1 MTECREAID
10 QKYIGARARS
20 KEGPRHVTG
29 RGLFTDDF
37 TLPGML
43 QAMILRSPHAHAKIN
58 SVDPSEAL
66 KNANV
71 MAVITPTDV
80 KQLTKPFKPGR
91 YAAGLKRPIDEY
103 AGAIEKVRY
112 VGEPIGAVAARDRGT
127 AEDALELI
135 QVDYEP
141 LRSVVDVREAIK
153 PSSATL
159 FDELDTNLAW
169 TGSLQYGDI
178 DAAFKSADRV
188 VKENLKIHRY
198 SSTPLEPFVVIASY
212 DAASKR
218 LTVWV
223 TAQVPEVIYDGLR
236 EALGLQDIRVIIPDV
251 GGGFGQKIHLIRK
264 YVVLVSL
271 LAIKSGRP
279 VKWIE
284 DRSEH
289 MMAGGHACAQEFE
302 AEAAVKN
309 DGTVLGLRFNEYD
322 DVGGSIS
329 TLTIHFTNKLNN
341 LSNTY
346 RTPAIQMTGNAVVTN
361 KCPVI
366 PNRGIGKPGMCY
378 LWERMMDRVA
388 QALDLSPIEVRRK
401 NLIEPSEMPYRTISG
416 NIYDSG
422 DYPGLLSTLLEKID
436 YDRLREEQRKARE
449 QGKLMGIGV
458 VIGVEPGGR
467 NAARDMAI
475 FPEMKEPPGSGG
487 VNGATIKLEKNGTLT
502 LHLGSPNCGQAHE
515 TTTAQVAAEILGIA
529 PDQISTSIPFDSDL
543 SPWGVAAANSG
554 NNFHLYDIGAIHGA
568 ASKLKEKILQ
578 LAGHVLN
585 TEPQEL
591 TIENSVV
598 QVPGSASKKVTFA
611 ELGRIAYN
619 NQHLIPDNMEAG
631 LQATHY
637 YTFPHAKPNIVPSA
651 DRLVRAQFTFSA
663 GAHAAVVEVDK
674 ATGKV
679 EVLRYLIVGDN
690 GTVINPDVV
699 NGQVYGSA
707 AHGIAVALGE
717 GFMYSAEGQP
727 LTITYLDYG
736 KCSTAETPRVEV
748 IHRPSPSPFT
758 PLGQK
763 AAGEGAAIPSPAA
776 IASAVEDALK
786 PFGVKICDLPLTP
799 ELVWRLANHNPETE
813 RRSY

>member
-1 MTECREAID
+1 MSD
-10 QKYIGARARS
+10 FIGSRTRS
-20 KEGPRHVTG
+20 KEGPRHVSG
-29 RGLFTDDF
+29 RGLYTDDF
-37 TLPGML
+37 ILPGML
-43 QAMILRSPHAHAKIN
+43 QAMILRSPHAHAKIM
-58 SVDPSEAL
+58 SVDATQAL
-66 KNANV
+66 ANPNV
-71 MAVITPTDV
+71 IAVITPDDI
-80 KQLTKPFKPGR
+80 KQNTKPFKPGR

-103 AGAIEKVRY
+103 AGAVEKVRY
-112 VGEPIGAVAARDRGT
+112 VGEPLGAIAARDRGT

-135 QVDYEP
+135 SVEYDP
-141 LRSVVDVREAIK
+141 IRPVVDVREAIK

-159 FDELDTNLAW
+159 FDELGSNLAW
-169 TGSLQYGDI
+169 HGSLQYGDI
-178 DAAFKSADRV
+178 DGAFKSAERV

-212 DAASKR
+212 DSASKR

-236 EALGLQDIRVIIPDV
+236 EALGLQDVRVIIPDV

-264 YVVLVSL
+264 YVVMVAL
-271 LAIKSGRP
+271 LSIKSGRP
-279 VKWIE
+279 VKWVE

-309 DGTVLGLRFNEYD
+309 DGTVLGLRFKEYD

-346 RTPAIQMTGNAVVTN
+346 RTPSIAMEGYAVVTN

-378 LWERMMDRVA
+378 IWERMMDRVA
-388 QALDLSPIEVRRK
+388 QELNMSPIEVRRK
-401 NLIEPSEMPYRTISG
+401 NLIQPSEMPYRTISG
-416 NIYDSG
+416 NVYDSG
-422 DYPGLLSTLLEKID
+422 DYPALLSTLLEKID
-436 YDRLREEQRKARE
+436 YDKLREEQKRE
-449 QGKLMGIGV
+449 WEKGRLIGIGI

-487 VNGATIKLEKNGTLT
+487 VNGATIKLEKNGTIA

-515 TTTAQVAAEILGIA
+515 TTTAQVAADILGTT

-568 ASKLKEKILQ
+568 AKKLREKVVK
-578 LAGHVLN
+578 LAAHLLN
-585 TEPQEL
+585 ADAAEL
-591 TIENSVV
+591 TIEKGVV
-598 QVPGSASKKVTFA
+598 QVPGSATKKVTFA

-619 NQHLIPDNMEAG
+619 NQHLIPDDMEAG
-631 LQATHY
+631 LQATYY
-637 YTFPHAKPNIVPSA
+637 YTFPHAKPNIVPGA

-663 GAHAAVVEVDK
+663 GAHAAIIEVDK

-679 EVLRYLIVGDN
+679 EILRYLIVGDN

-717 GFMYSAEGQP
+717 GFIYSPEGQP
-727 LTITYLDYG
+727 LTVTYLDYG
-736 KCSTAETPRVEV
+736 KCSTAETPKVEV

-758 PLGQK
+758 SLGQK

-776 IASAVEDALK
+776 IASAVEDALT
-786 PFGVKICDLPLTP
+786 PFGVKITDLPLTP
-799 ELVWRLANHNPETE
+799 EVVWRLANHNPDSV

>member
-1 MTECREAID
+1 MANF
-10 QKYIGARARS
+10 IGSRTRS
-20 KEGPRHVTG
+20 KEGPRHVSG
-29 RGLFTDDF
+29 RGLYTDDF
-37 TLPGML
+37 RLPGML
-43 QAMILRSPHAHAKIN
+43 QAMILRSPHAHAKIL
-58 SVDPSEAL
+58 SVDATAAL
-66 KNANV
+66 VNPNV
-71 MAVITPTDV
+71 MAVITPEDI
-80 KQLTKPFKPGR
+80 KSRTKPFKPGR

-103 AGAIEKVRY
+103 AGAVEKVRY
-112 VGEPIGAVAARDRGT
+112 VGEPIGAVAARDRGS

-135 QVDYEP
+135 AVDYEP
-141 LRSVVDVREAIK
+141 LRAVVDVREAIK

-159 FDELDTNLAW
+159 FEELGSNLAW
-169 TGSLQYGDI
+169 NGSLQYGDI
-178 DAAFKSADRV
+178 EAAFRSADRV

-198 SSTPLEPFVVIASY
+198 SSTPLEPFVVLASY
-212 DAASKR
+212 EPAGKR

-236 EALGLQDIRVIIPDV
+236 EALGLQDVRVIIPDV

-271 LAIKSGRP
+271 LSIQTGRP
-279 VKWIE
+279 VKWVE

-309 DGTVLGLRFNEYD
+309 DGTVLGLRFKEYD

-346 RTPAIQMTGNAVVTN
+346 RTPSIAMEGFAVVTN

-378 LWERMMDRVA
+378 IWERMMDRVA
-388 QALDLSPIEVRRK
+388 QELKLSSIEVRRK
-401 NLIEPSEMPYRTISG
+401 NLIQPDEMPYRTISG
-416 NIYDSG
+416 NVYDSG
-422 DYPGLLSTLLEKID
+422 DYPKLLTTLLEQID
-436 YDRLREEQRKARE
+436 YEKIREEQKRE
-449 QGKLMGIGV
+449 REKGRLIGIGI

-487 VNGATIKLEKNGTLT
+487 VNGATIKIEKNGTIA

-515 TTTAQVAAEILGIA
+515 TTTAQVAADVLGA
-529 PDQISTSIPFDSDL
+529 SPDQISTSIPFDSDL

-568 ASKLKEKILQ
+568 AKKLREKIIK
-578 LAGHVLN
+578 LAAHVLDAD
-585 TEPQEL
+585 PAQL

-598 QVPGSASKKVTFA
+598 QVPGSTTKKVSFA

-619 NQHLIPDNMEAG
+619 NQHLIPEDMEAG
-631 LQATHY
+631 LQATYY
-637 YTFPHAKPNIVPSA
+637 YTFPHANPNIVPGA

-663 GAHAAVVEVDK
+663 GAHAAIVEVDR

-690 GTVINPDVV
+690 GKVINPDVV

-717 GFMYSAEGQP
+717 GFMYSPEGQP
-727 LTITYLDYG
+727 LTVTYLDYG
-736 KCSTAETPRVEV
+736 KCSTAETPNVEV
-748 IHRPSPSPFT
+748 IHQPSPSPYT
-758 PLGQK
+758 SLGQK

-776 IASAVEDALK
+776 IASAVEDALT
-786 PFGVKICDLPLTP
+786 PLGVKITDLPLTP
-799 ELVWRLANHNPETE
+799 EAVWRLANHKPDSV